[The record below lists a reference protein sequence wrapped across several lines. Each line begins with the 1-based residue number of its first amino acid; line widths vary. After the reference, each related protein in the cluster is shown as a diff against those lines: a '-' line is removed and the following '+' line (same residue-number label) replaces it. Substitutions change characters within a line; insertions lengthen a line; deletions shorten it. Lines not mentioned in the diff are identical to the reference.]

1 MKLIFSFFF
10 LYWNLLQYGG
20 YSIFIDLYSS
30 KIKSF
35 SKYLELKKVKM
46 LLLKI
51 FNKIIQ
57 TIFNQSEERRER
69 DIVKIFI
76 KT

>member
-1 MKLIFSFFF
+1 
-10 LYWNLLQYGG
+10 
-20 YSIFIDLYSS
+20 
-30 KIKSF
+30 
-35 SKYLELKKVKM
+35 M

-69 DIVKIFI
+69 EKDIVKIFI